1 MNDSKNLW
9 GGRFT
14 EQADEKFFEFNRSF
28 DFDKTLFSADIRGC
42 LAHCRG
48 LEKAGILTKDESIDI
63 QSGLLEILE
72 SSKKNSDFFENTSA
86 EDVHSF
92 IESKLIEIIGDTGRK
107 LHTGRSRNDQVATA
121 FRIWTR
127 SAADKISD
135 ALRRTQISLFE
146 LAENNKNAIMPGY
159 THLQRAQPVLF
170 AHWCLAYFEMLKR
183 DVARFKNV
191 RKSAN
196 ILPLGSAALAGTS
209 YPIDREAVA
218 KDLEFESVSQNSLD
232 AVSDRDF
239 CVEFACAASLTM
251 AHLSRLAE
259 DIILYCT
266 SEFGFFTLSDRV
278 STGSSIMPQKK
289 NPDSMELVRG
299 KSARVFGDL
308 MSLLAMIKSLPLAYN
323 KDMQED
329 KEAVFDAFKTVK
341 DCLEISSIVIQ
352 NLSVNAG
359 KMEDATT
366 KGYLNATELADY
378 LAKKD
383 IPFRRA
389 HEIVGEIVLH
399 ALDLGFELEELS
411 LSEMQR
417 FAPEITED
425 VFDALKIEQTLNSK
439 NATGGTSREQ
449 VEKAL
454 TEARKY
460 LNEFNVGK

>member
-1 MNDSKNLW
+1 MDNSKNLW

-14 EQADEKFFEFNRSF
+14 EKANEKFFEFNRSF
-28 DFDKTLFSADIRGC
+28 NFDKILFAADIRGC

-63 QSGLLEILE
+63 QSGLLEILQN
-72 SSKKNSDFFENTSA
+72 SKKNPDFFENSIA

-92 IESKLIEIIGDTGRK
+92 IEGKLIEMIGDTGRK

-121 FRIWTR
+121 FRIWMRVAIDGVCETLR
-127 SAADKISD
+127 QAQI
-135 ALRRTQISLFE
+135 ALLV
-146 LAENNKNAIMPGY
+146 LAENNKEAILPGY

-170 AHWCLAYFEMLKR
+170 AHWCLAYFEMLRR
-183 DVARFKNV
+183 DFSRFENV
-191 RKSAN
+191 RERVN
-196 ILPLGSAALAGTS
+196 VLPLGSAALAGTS
-209 YPIDREAVA
+209 YSIDREAVA
-218 KDLEFESVSQNSLD
+218 KDLEFAEVSRNSLD

-239 CVEFACAASLTM
+239 CVEFACAASLVM

-266 SEFGFFTLSDRV
+266 TEFGFFTLSDAV

-308 MSLLAMIKSLPLAYN
+308 MSLLAMLKSLPLAYN

-329 KEAVFDAFKTVK
+329 KEAVFDAYKTVK
-341 DCLEISSIVIQ
+341 DCLEISTIVIE
-352 NLSVNAG
+352 NLTVNAD
-359 KMEDATT
+359 KTEDAAT

-378 LAKKD
+378 LARKNV
-383 IPFRRA
+383 PFRRA
-389 HEIVGEIVLH
+389 HEIVGQIVLH
-399 ALDLGFELEELS
+399 AIDLGFELEELS

-417 FAPEITED
+417 FAPEIGED
-425 VFDALKIEQTLNSK
+425 VFDALSIEKTLNSK
-439 NATGGTSREQ
+439 NATGGTSREK
-449 VEKAL
+449 VGEAL
-454 TEARKY
+454 SEAREY
-460 LNEFNVGK
+460 LNNL